1 MTIIQKSA
9 TILYIVS
16 VELREMLVENY
27 FQMQMEKKK
36 IDAISNLGLAHMG
49 DGVYELL
56 CRSYL
61 CAKGNL
67 TVKQLHR
74 QAVELGRAPKQA
86 QFAEKILPY
95 LTEEEGDYYR
105 RGKNAHSHAAP
116 KAATPQEYAKATG
129 LETLFGALYLAGK
142 WERLNELFHI
152 MMEDTDGI

>member
-1 MTIIQKSA
+1 M
-9 TILYIVS
+9 
-16 VELREMLVENY
+16 ENY
-27 FQMQMEKKK
+27 FEIQMEKKQ

-74 QAVELGRAPKQA
+74 QTVELVRAPKQA
-86 QFAEKILPY
+86 QFAEKLLPF
-95 LTEEEGDYYR
+95 LTDEELSYFR
-105 RGKNAHSHAAP
+105 RGKNAHTHAAP

-142 WERLNELFHI
+142 RERLNELFHI
-152 MMEDTDGI
+152 MMEEAHGL